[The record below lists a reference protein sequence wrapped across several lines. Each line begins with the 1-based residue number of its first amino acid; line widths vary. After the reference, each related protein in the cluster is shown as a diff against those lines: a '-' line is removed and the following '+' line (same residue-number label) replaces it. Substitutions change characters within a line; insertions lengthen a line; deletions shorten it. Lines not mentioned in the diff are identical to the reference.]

1 LRAGANCL
9 QGDEAMAWFGRGNKQ
24 PKPLVLVVEDN
35 QRQGDLIEQ
44 IIAETGM
51 YQVLRAGNGEEAMA
65 VLARHERGFDF
76 LSNEISCIL
85 LDWQM
90 PKMHGETFLRLLREK
105 ENKSPFKRHIPV
117 VIISAYGD
125 NELRMAAED
134 SSVGLASAYL
144 LKPFDEGE
152 LLLTL
157 KRIIIDKEGEIM
169 RELLVEQRSR
179 WTNEFRK
186 DLNR

>member
-1 LRAGANCL
+1 MGLFSTSRKNA
-9 QGDEAMAWFGRGNKQ
+9 
-24 PKPLVLVVEDN
+24 KPLVLIVEDN
-35 QRQGDLIEQ
+35 SRQAELINQ
-44 IIAETGM
+44 IISETGL
-51 YQVLRAGNGEEAMA
+51 YETVRAGNGEEAMA

-76 LSNEISCIL
+76 LSNEIACIL

-90 PKMHGETFLRLLREK
+90 PRMHGETFLRLLREK

-117 VIISAYGD
+117 IIISAYGD
-125 NELRMAAED
+125 NELRMVAED

-157 KRIIIDKEGEIM
+157 KRIVIDKEGEIM

-179 WTNEFRK
+179 WAQEYRK
-186 DLNR
+186 NTK

>member
-1 LRAGANCL
+1 MGMFSSSR
-9 QGDEAMAWFGRGNKQ
+9 KHS
-24 PKPLVLVVEDN
+24 KPLVLIVEDN
-35 QRQGDLIEQ
+35 PRQADLINQ
-44 IIAETGM
+44 IISETGL
-51 YQVLRAGNGEEAMA
+51 YETLRAGNGEEAMA
-65 VLARHERGFDF
+65 VLAQHERGFDF
-76 LSNEISCIL
+76 LSNEVSCIL

-117 VIISAYGD
+117 IIISAYGD
-125 NELRMAAED
+125 NELRMVAED

-157 KRIIIDKEGEIM
+157 KRIVVDKEGEIM

-179 WTNEFRK
+179 WAREFRK
-186 DLNR
+186 DLK

>member
-1 LRAGANCL
+1 MGIFSTHNAA
-9 QGDEAMAWFGRGNKQ
+9 Q
-24 PKPLVLVVEDN
+24 KPPVLVVEDN
-35 QRQGDLIEQ
+35 PRQSELIVE
-44 IIAETGM
+44 IIAETGL
-51 YQVLRAGNGEEAMA
+51 YQPLRASNGEEALA

-76 LSNEISCIL
+76 LTNRIACIL

-105 ENKSPFKRHIPV
+105 EHKSPFKRYIPV

-125 NELRMAAED
+125 NELRMLAED
-134 SSVGLASAYL
+134 SSIGLASAYL

-152 LLLTL
+152 LLHTL
-157 KRIIIDKEGEIM
+157 KRIVIDKESEIM

-179 WTNEFRK
+179 WLQEYQRMK
-186 DLNR
+186 

>member
-1 LRAGANCL
+1 MGLFSASR
-9 QGDEAMAWFGRGNKQ
+9 RHSR
-24 PKPLVLVVEDN
+24 PLVLIVEDN
-35 QRQGDLIEQ
+35 PRQADLIHK
-44 IIAETGM
+44 IIDETGL
-51 YQVLRAGNGEEAMA
+51 YETLRASNGEEAMA
-65 VLARHERGFDF
+65 VLAKYERGFDF
-76 LSNEISCIL
+76 LSNEVACIL

-125 NELRMAAED
+125 NELRMVAED

-157 KRIIIDKEGEIM
+157 KRIVIDKEGEIM

-179 WTNEFRK
+179 WAQEFRK
-186 DLNR
+186 DHLK

>member
-1 LRAGANCL
+1 MGLFSAAR
-9 QGDEAMAWFGRGNKQ
+9 KHS
-24 PKPLVLVVEDN
+24 KPLVLIVEDN
-35 QRQGDLIEQ
+35 PRQADLINQ
-44 IIAETGM
+44 IINEAGLYET
-51 YQVLRAGNGEEAMA
+51 LRAGNGEEAMA
-65 VLARHERGFDF
+65 VLAQHERGFDF
-76 LSNEISCIL
+76 LSNEVACIL

-125 NELRMAAED
+125 NELRMVAED

-157 KRIIIDKEGEIM
+157 KRIVIDKEGEIM

-179 WTNEFRK
+179 WAQEFRK
-186 DLNR
+186 ELK

>member
-1 LRAGANCL
+1 MGL
-9 QGDEAMAWFGRGNKQ
+9 FSSKNKKHE
-24 PKPLVLVVEDN
+24 KPLVLIVEDN
-35 QRQGDLIEQ
+35 PRQAELIHQ
-44 IIAETGM
+44 IVNETGL
-51 YQVLRAGNGEEAMA
+51 YEVLRAGNGEEAMA

-76 LSNEISCIL
+76 LSNEIACIL

-125 NELRMAAED
+125 NELRMVAED

-152 LLLTL
+152 LLHTL
-157 KRIIIDKEGEIM
+157 KRIVIDKEGEIM
-169 RELLVEQRSR
+169 RELLVEKRSR
-179 WTNEFRK
+179 WLKEYQK
-186 DLNR
+186 ESK